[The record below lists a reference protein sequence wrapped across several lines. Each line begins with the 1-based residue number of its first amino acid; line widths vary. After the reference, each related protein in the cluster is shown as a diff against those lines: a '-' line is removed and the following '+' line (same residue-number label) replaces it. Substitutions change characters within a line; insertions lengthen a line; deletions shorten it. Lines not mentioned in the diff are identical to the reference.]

1 MALDLTQTYPA
12 QIDDT
17 DPAYPWGKARNANS
31 PDDTNGTPLEAQ
43 WLNDVWG
50 SRQALLDAASILPS
64 GSPDQVGASDVLTA
78 IQTLISSAVAS
89 EVQKRVAAASAWFAP
104 SGSGGEN
111 AKLALTKLGE
121 TGASFDL
128 ANDEIT
134 LPAGTYL
141 VALRTSVSNN
151 VTATETLQMGVDL
164 RIGGSAVI
172 TALGRRYSDEATHFV
187 PLVGFEVVTITD
199 PPNEKL
205 SLHVVAGSVGNTVV
219 AIDSAPASNRL
230 VIVRLTGGAAP

>member
-17 DPAYPWGKARNANS
+17 DPAYPWGKARNAEA
-31 PDDTNGTPLEAQ
+31 PDDSRGTPLEAQ

-64 GSPDQVGASDVLTA
+64 GSPDRVGSSDILTA
-78 IQTLISSAVAS
+78 IQTLISTEVA
-89 EVQKRVAAASAWFAP
+89 KRVAAASAWFAP
-104 SGSGGEN
+104 SGSGGPN
-111 AKLALTKLGE
+111 DPLALTKLGE
-121 TGASFDL
+121 TGASFGL
-128 ANDEIT
+128 ANNEIT

-141 VALRTSVSNN
+141 VALRTSVSNSI
-151 VTATETLQMGVDL
+151 TAPATLMGVDL
-164 RIGGSAVI
+164 RIGGAAVI
-172 TALGRRYSDEATHFV
+172 TALGRRYSGEAAHFV